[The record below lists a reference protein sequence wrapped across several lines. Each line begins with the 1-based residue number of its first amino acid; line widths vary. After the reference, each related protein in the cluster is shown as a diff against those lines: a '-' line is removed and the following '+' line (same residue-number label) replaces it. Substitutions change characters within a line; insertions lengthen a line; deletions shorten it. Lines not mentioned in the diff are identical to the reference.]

1 MDQLNEKRLF
11 EEFQPVPTKVWEEK
25 IVADLKGADYRKKLI
40 WNTDEGF
47 EIRPYYR
54 TEDLSGLEYLN
65 ALPDHVPFVRGLR
78 KRDNK
83 WIIRQDFTTADPVK
97 ANAQAIDAISKGV
110 NSVGLN
116 VSGITTHK
124 QMSELLRGI
133 DFSTTAVN
141 FTTSRSYPLSLEL
154 FIYEVNHRGDGG
166 DHIRGSINFDPIS
179 YLLLHG
185 DFYVNWTNNV
195 EEAEYLINTVVK
207 RLPHFKSINVNGH
220 YFQDAGANTVQE
232 LAFSMASANEYLAGL
247 TSKGTGIDAIA
258 PHLQVSFAIGPNY
271 FMEIAKLRA
280 ARLLWSRIV
289 EQYQPDRKESL
300 RLFLHARTARWNKT
314 LYDPYVNMLRTTTE
328 AMSAVIGNADS
339 VTLDPFDESFRN
351 PTEFSY
357 RIARNQQLVLKEES
371 YFDKV
376 ADPAAGSYYIENL
389 THSIAHHAWDLFKEI
404 EARGGILECIRSGF
418 IQEEVAR
425 SRQKKENDIAQKK
438 IIMLGTNQYPNPLE
452 NISGNLEYKDK
463 TESPE
468 PLTYAKLTPFRG
480 GSGFEQM
487 RLATEM
493 FVAGG
498 NKRPS
503 VFLFTMGNLAML
515 RARAGFAS
523 NFFGCAG
530 YEIIDNPGFGSIDE
544 GVSAA
549 LDSGA
554 EIIVICSSDEEYAGI
569 VPDITQRIKQVN
581 RELLLVVAGYPKD
594 QIDRFKEAGVD
605 DFIHVRCNLLE
616 TLTRFQKVLKIN
628 TVH

>member
-54 TEDLSGLEYLN
+54 AEDLSGLEYLN

-124 QMSELLRGI
+124 QMSELLQGI
-133 DFSTTAVN
+133 DFSITAIN
-141 FTTSRSYPLSLEL
+141 FTKSCSYPLSLEL

-166 DHIRGSINFDPIS
+166 EHIRGSINFDPIS

-185 DFYVNWTNNV
+185 DFYVNWTHNV
-195 EEAEYLINTVVK
+195 EEAEYLINTVLK
-207 RLPHFKSINVNGH
+207 KLPHFKSINVNGH

-247 TSKGTGIDAIA
+247 TSKGTGIDAVA
-258 PHLQVSFAIGPNY
+258 PYLQVSFAIGPNY

-328 AMSAVIGNADS
+328 GMSAVLGNADS

-389 THSIAHHAWDLFKEI
+389 THSIAHHAWDLFREI

-425 SRQKKENDIAQKK
+425 SRQRKENDIAQKK

-468 PLTYAKLTPFRG
+468 SLAYAKLTSFRG

-487 RLATEM
+487 RLATEK

-554 EIIVICSSDEEYAGI
+554 EIIVICSSDEEYAAI
-569 VPDITQRIKQVN
+569 VPDITQRIKHVN

-594 QIDRFKEAGVD
+594 QIDRFREAGVD

-616 TLTRFQKVLKIN
+616 TLTKFQKVLKIN